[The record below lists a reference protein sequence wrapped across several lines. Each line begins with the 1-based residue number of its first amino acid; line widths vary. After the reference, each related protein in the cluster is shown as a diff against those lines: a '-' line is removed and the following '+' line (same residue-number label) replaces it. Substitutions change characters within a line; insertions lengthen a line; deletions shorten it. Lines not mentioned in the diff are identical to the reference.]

1 MIFNQ
6 SAILLPMMNKD
17 DFRDMMPTSEEFYAD
32 AKAEFGEVVEED
44 KPKGVCEDA
53 PCCGCCGPTY
63 DEVAESYAAD
73 AWHDAHEY
81 PEW

>member
-1 MIFNQ
+1 
-6 SAILLPMMNKD
+6 MMNND
-17 DFRDMMPTSEEFYAD
+17 DLRDMMPTSEELYAEQAPVD
-32 AKAEFGEVVEED
+32 Q
-44 KPKGVCEDA
+44 PKGVCEDA
-53 PCCGCCGPTY
+53 PCCGCCGPSY

>member
-1 MIFNQ
+1 MI
-6 SAILLPMMNKD
+6 NKD

-44 KPKGVCEDA
+44 QPKGVCEDA